1 MSTLGELLSEE
12 EIEEM
17 IREADADGD
26 GKVISKNSNEYDLIL
41 DQILLS
47 LSLLERC
54 RKSKKKCFFTAVFWG
69 DLEGVGTLCLPCT
82 QATFKSPAL

>member
-26 GKVISKNSNEYDLIL
+26 GKVISKNSNDIGPNTTFIIPIGAV
-41 DQILLS
+41 QKIS
-47 LSLLERC
+47 Q
-54 RKSKKKCFFTAVFWG
+54 CF
-69 DLEGVGTLCLPCT
+69 GVI
-82 QATFKSPAL
+82 

>member
-26 GKVISKNSNEYDLIL
+26 GKVISKNLNEYNFIL

-47 LSLLERC
+47 LSLLVRC
-54 RKSKKKCFFTAVFWG
+54 RK
-69 DLEGVGTLCLPCT
+69 
-82 QATFKSPAL
+82 

>member
-26 GKVISKNSNEYDLIL
+26 GKVISKKSNEYNLIL
-41 DQILLS
+41 DQILLT
-47 LSLLERC
+47 LSLLVRG
-54 RKSKKKCFFTAVFWG
+54 RKSKKKNGFSQCF
-69 DLEGVGTLCLPCT
+69 GVI
-82 QATFKSPAL
+82 